1 MIWSGDPLT
10 TAGLGKVLR
19 SARDIELVPA
29 AQLDTARVAVVADY
43 GLTDEAAEIITQ
55 VDESPGTRVVLLF
68 DDITEDELGWLA
80 GRRVFALRSRIAMSG
95 GALTELVRL
104 AHQAGAASSRM
115 VGCHRLGRHCLTN
128 PAKQETTLDS
138 RERALLALLA
148 EGLST
153 ADVARRLSY
162 SERSVKAMIHRINA
176 RLGARN
182 RTHAVARAIEDG
194 LI

>member
-1 MIWSGDPLT
+1 M
-10 TAGLGKVLR
+10 AGLVTILR

-43 GLTDEAAEIITQ
+43 GLTGEAAEIITQ
-55 VDESPGTRVVLLF
+55 VGESPGTRAVLLF

-80 GRRVFALRSRIAMSG
+80 GRRVFALRSPVAMSG

-104 AHQAGAASSRM
+104 AHQAGAGSSRPA
-115 VGCHRLGRHCLTN
+115 GCHRLGRHCLTN

-153 ADVARRLSY
+153 AEVARRLSY
-162 SERSVKAMIHRINA
+162 SERSVKAMIHRINS